1 MTSLFT
7 TRFRS
12 TKPPPHKATMAAV
25 REEHTKKKEIEE
37 LFHSFLLHIYL
48 LVVLLMAANSS
59 LPDMG
64 HWTVYGINTA
74 MTGK

>member
-1 MTSLFT
+1 
-7 TRFRS
+7 
-12 TKPPPHKATMAAV
+12 MAAV
-25 REEHTKKKEIEE
+25 REEHSKKKEIEE

-48 LVVLLMAANSS
+48 LVVLLLAANSS